1 MKIAVLFQYLII
13 MSLSNGTVLPFKKKK
28 KSYNKNSIAQS
39 VSCSTGA
46 VRNRSAKSSS
56 RL

>member
-28 KSYNKNSIAQS
+28 KIIQ
-39 VSCSTGA
+39 
-46 VRNRSAKSSS
+46 
-56 RL
+56 